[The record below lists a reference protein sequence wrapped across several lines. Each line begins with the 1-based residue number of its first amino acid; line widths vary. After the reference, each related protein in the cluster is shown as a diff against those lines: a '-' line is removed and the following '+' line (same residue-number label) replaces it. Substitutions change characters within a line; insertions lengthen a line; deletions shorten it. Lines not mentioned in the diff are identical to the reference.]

1 VDPVKADVILIAEAV
16 TSGQVAATITL
27 VAAALLLSRRGR
39 SHAVS
44 EHQQPA

>member
-1 VDPVKADVILIAEAV
+1 VDKADVIPIVGAV
-16 TSGQVAATITL
+16 TSGQVAAAITL

-44 EHQQPA
+44 ERQQRA